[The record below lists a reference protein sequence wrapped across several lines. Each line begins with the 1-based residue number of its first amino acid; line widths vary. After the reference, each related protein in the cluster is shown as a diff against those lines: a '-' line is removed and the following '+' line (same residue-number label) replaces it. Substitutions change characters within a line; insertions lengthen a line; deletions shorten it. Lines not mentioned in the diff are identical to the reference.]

1 MKIFIITRFSY
12 IDTTTNFKNLSKKGI
27 EIYKKKLFH
36 ENRLNK
42 KFQAF
47 QKMTHPSIVNQTY
60 KDWNWF
66 IITSKFLPKKYKNKL
81 NSIINNNP
89 KIKIIFT
96 ENCGGGWT
104 NYKDFIIKN
113 ENYATMRLDD
123 DDGINHNLFQ
133 ELQKYD
139 NSKFS
144 NKYITFPLGQRY
156 TIKNNSIVLG
166 SKYNSPKI
174 ALGLTRINNY
184 VYRTQHSKIA
194 NSNLIIDNFPDSY
207 KLFCDS
213 STYTNRKF
221 F

>member
-1 MKIFIITRFSY
+1 M
-12 IDTTTNFKNLSKKGI
+12 
-27 EIYKKKLFH
+27 
-36 ENRLNK
+36 NK